1 MNYTPYHVHTMLS
14 NGVTNI
20 DSITTF
26 QQYVDKAKEC
36 GMNAIAFSEH
46 GSIFEWYHKKS
57 AVEAAGMKYI
67 HAIEAYLTESLDE
80 KIRDNYHCVLIAKNY
95 DGFKELNRLVS
106 KSFNRNDNHFY
117 YVPRISINELMN
129 ISDNIIIT
137 SACLAG
143 PFNKGSEFVKSQ
155 LLNFFMQNKDR
166 CFLEI
171 QHHNVEDQIKYNQ
184 YLYQLSNQT
193 GLRLIAG
200 TDTHYLND
208 THRKGRSILQ
218 KAKNI
223 YFENEEGWDL
233 SFKTY
238 DELVEAYRIQN
249 ALPESAYLQAIEN
262 TNIIADLVQPFELDK
277 STKYPH
283 IYENP
288 EQTFRD
294 MCYKAIDTHP
304 YALKN
309 HTREEL
315 VKRVNEELEV
325 YEKTKSVEFMLLE
338 VKMREWEKQNNIF
351 CGPGRGSVSGSMIA
365 YLLGITQMDSM
376 KFDLNFFRFMNPNR
390 VSNADID
397 TDYASDDRDR
407 VKRYLLKDRMNLENI
422 HTSEIITFNTVA
434 TKGAVRD
441 VCRALYKDANVD
453 YMEISNEISKMIDDG
468 QEEQARIK
476 YKEVFEYVDIIS
488 GTIVSIGTHPSGVLV
503 SDLDIEETVGLCS
516 VSTCENPVSML
527 NMKEL
532 DELMYV
538 KLDILGLDNVGVIN
552 ETCKLLNIDPITPDK
567 INLEDKEV
575 WNDIVSDTTLIFQ
588 WESNSAQAFIKRMFS
603 DSTIEKAKQRNKNF
617 TYLKWMSFGNG
628 LLRPACASFRDS
640 VANGESYD
648 NGFEA
653 LNEFLAPEAGRI
665 AMQETIMKFL
675 VKFCGYSQAESDNVR
690 RGIAKK
696 KGTEQLLPEI
706 EQRFIETCIKT
717 YNMSKDECEKI
728 IKPFIQII
736 LDASSYGY
744 SWNHSDAYSS
754 IGYMCGYL
762 KHYHPIEF
770 YTAALNVF
778 HDKQDK
784 LAEILRSC
792 EKRGIKLANPVF
804 GKSTESYF
812 YDEEENRI
820 YKGLASIKY
829 INKTIAERLFAMSQQ
844 KQYQYFSD
852 ILYDCKQEKVLNA
865 RQLDTLIK
873 IDYFAK
879 YGNQRE
885 LFSIVEVFDLI
896 DISKGNKISIEK
908 VGQKFCD
915 DVIAPYLQWPENKRS
930 KKIMLVTDV
939 SLAMH
944 QVENFIKSQ
953 HMGDIDILVKI
964 QNYIDITGETYVSG
978 REEDRRKLYI
988 TDLIPLKNRTTGEQ
1002 FGYSVFTKSMGSG
1015 KEARFMLTNAK
1026 YKENQIKKGSII
1038 ECVDFTRKGQYYN
1051 LTKYTILK

>member
-36 GMNAIAFSEH
+36 GMSAIAFSEH

-129 ISDNIIIT
+129 TSDNIIIT

-238 DELVEAYRIQN
+238 DELVESYRVQN
-249 ALPESAYLQAIEN
+249 ALPESVYLQAIEN

-315 VKRVNEELEV
+315 VKRVSEELEV

-397 TDYASDDRDR
+397 TDYASDDRDK
-407 VKRYLLKDRMNLENI
+407 VKHYLLKDRMNLENI

-552 ETCKLLNIDPITPDK
+552 ETCKLLNIDPITPDE

-575 WNDIVSDTTLIFQ
+575 WDDIVSDTTLIFQ
-588 WESNSAQAFIKRMFS
+588 WESNSAQAFIKKMFS
-603 DSTIEKAKQRNKNF
+603 DNTIEKAKQRNKNF

-628 LLRPACASFRDS
+628 LIRPACASFRDS

-690 RGIAKK
+690 RAIGKK
-696 KGTEQLLPEI
+696 RNTESLLPEI
-706 EQRFIETCIKT
+706 ENRFVDFCTKEYAMTK
-717 YNMSKDECEKI
+717 EHCEEI
-728 IKPFIQII
+728 IKPFMQII
-736 LDASSYGY
+736 LDASSYGF
-744 SWNHSDAYSS
+744 SWNHSDAYSAV
-754 IGYMCGYL
+754 GYMCGYL
-762 KHYHPIEF
+762 RHYYPLEF
-770 YTAALNVF
+770 FTAALNVF
-778 HDKQDK
+778 AEDQDK
-784 LAEILRSC
+784 VVNIINCAKKNSVSFKRQIFGRSNWKFFYNKE
-792 EKRGIKLANPVF
+792 EKC
-804 GKSTESYF
+804 
-812 YDEEENRI
+812 I
-820 YKGLASIKY
+820 YKGLSSTKF
-829 INKTIAERLFAMSQQ
+829 INESVANTLYDMSQ
-844 KQYQYFSD
+844 KKEYKTFSE
-852 ILYDCKQEKVLNA
+852 ILIDCFENKVLNS
-865 RQLDTLIK
+865 RQLDVLIK
-873 IDYFAK
+873 TDYFSN
-879 YGNQRE
+879 YGNQNE
-885 LFSIVEVFDLI
+885 LLKLVNAFDQI
-896 DISKGNKISIEK
+896 KTKKISVEK
-908 VGQKFCD
+908 LKSYEFANIIKTNCSNIGTNGK
-915 DVIAPYLQWPENKRS
+915 EKRS
-930 KKIMLVTDV
+930 YDINNLLQIMFII
-939 SLAMH
+939 
-944 QVENFIKSQ
+944 ENEIKNKNLQNISV
-953 HMGDIDILVKI
+953 IDRAK
-964 QNYIDITGETYVSG
+964 NYFDFTGELYVSG
-978 REEDRRKLYI
+978 KEEDRRNLYI
-988 TDLIPLKNRTTGEQ
+988 TNVTPLKNKSTGEQ
-1002 FGYSVFTKSMGSG
+1002 FGYSVFTSSIGSG
-1015 KEARFMLTNAK
+1015 KEARFTLLNNV
-1026 YKENQIKKGSII
+1026 YKTEPVKKSDII
-1038 ECVDFTRKGQYYN
+1038 YCIDYKKDKSYFN
-1051 LTKYTILK
+1051 LTKYKILK

>member
-36 GMNAIAFSEH
+36 GMSAIAFSEH

-95 DGFKELNRLVS
+95 DGFRELNRLVS

-117 YVPRISINELMN
+117 YTPRISINELMN
-129 ISDNIIIT
+129 TSDNIIIT

-184 YLYQLSNQT
+184 YLYQLSSQT

-208 THRKGRSILQ
+208 IHKKGRSILQ

-238 DELVEAYRIQN
+238 DELVESYRIQN
-249 ALPESAYLQAIEN
+249 AIPESVYLQAIEN

-397 TDYASDDRDR
+397 TDYASDDRDK
-407 VKRYLLKDRMNLENI
+407 VKQYLLKDRMNLENI

-588 WESNSAQAFIKRMFS
+588 WESNSAQAFIKKMFS
-603 DSTIEKAKQRNKNF
+603 DNTIEKAKQRNKNF

-628 LLRPACASFRDS
+628 LIRPACASFRDS

-690 RGIAKK
+690 RAIGKK
-696 KGTEQLLPEI
+696 RNTESLLPEI
-706 EQRFIETCIKT
+706 ENRFVDFCTKEYAMTK
-717 YNMSKDECEKI
+717 ERCEEI
-728 IKPFIQII
+728 IKPFMQII
-736 LDASSYGY
+736 LDASSYGF
-744 SWNHSDAYSS
+744 SWNHSDAYSAV
-754 IGYMCGYL
+754 GYMCGYL
-762 KHYHPIEF
+762 RHYYPLEF
-770 YTAALNVF
+770 FTAALNVF
-778 HDKQDK
+778 AEDQDK
-784 LAEILRSC
+784 VVNIINCAKKSNVFFKRQIFRRSNWKFFYNKE
-792 EKRGIKLANPVF
+792 EKC
-804 GKSTESYF
+804 
-812 YDEEENRI
+812 I
-820 YKGLASIKY
+820 YKGLSSTKF
-829 INKTIAERLFAMSQQ
+829 INESVANTLYDMSQ
-844 KQYQYFSD
+844 KKEYKTFSE
-852 ILYDCKQEKVLNA
+852 ILIDCFENKVLNS
-865 RQLDTLIK
+865 RQLDVLIK
-873 IDYFAK
+873 TDYFSN
-879 YGNQRE
+879 YGNQNE
-885 LFSIVEVFDLI
+885 LLKLVNAFDQI
-896 DISKGNKISIEK
+896 KTKKISVEK
-908 VGQKFCD
+908 LKSYEFADIIKTNCSNIGANGK
-915 DVIAPYLQWPENKRS
+915 EKRS
-930 KKIMLVTDV
+930 YDINNLQQIMFII
-939 SLAMH
+939 
-944 QVENFIKSQ
+944 ENEIKNKNLQNISV
-953 HMGDIDILVKI
+953 IDRAK
-964 QNYIDITGETYVSG
+964 NYFDFTGELYVSG
-978 REEDRRKLYI
+978 KEEDRRNLYI
-988 TDLIPLKNRTTGEQ
+988 TNVMPLKNKSTGEQ
-1002 FGYSVFTKSMGSG
+1002 FGYSVFTSSIGSG
-1015 KEARFMLTNAK
+1015 KEARFTLLNNV
-1026 YKENQIKKGSII
+1026 YKTEPVKKGDII
-1038 ECVDFTRKGQYYN
+1038 YCIDYKKDKSYFN
-1051 LTKYTILK
+1051 LTKYKILK